1 MHCAG
6 PKNERNRIKE
16 EELSDLSEFD
26 IVVTTY
32 EILVSEINFFRRKYV
47 WTAVIVDEGHRLKNE
62 KSQFSEK
69 LRLIACLSK
78 VILSGTPLQNN
89 LKELWAMLYYLA
101 PDVFQS
107 SKPFEEGFDL
117 TRGHIDSVVL
127 RKARKLLSVFML
139 RRLKEVSISVTRF
152 VAHIAFFI
160 CYSQMLLSILQHVAI
175 KLPSRREL
183 TLLVPLT
190 KQQHELYKQY
200 LCSLDSSTLEVVMRE
215 ETPAARSN
223 AQSTNNLLA
232 AAAGDTVMTTIT
244 AVSNGH
250 SSAASSS
257 SSAALTDLVPVSAP
271 ITGAAADSDWRK
283 LMNLLLQ
290 LRKICNHTYL
300 LPDIAPDPYEVNEDI
315 VGGSGKLM
323 VRFLLL
329 LSIATITVVQM
340 MYVRFC
346 RCWIECCQCFAAT
359 ATAY

>member
-1 MHCAG
+1 MFFYVNSVHSNVDVVDYWLIWQLYLLNLVG
-6 PKNERNRIKE
+6 PKNERTRIKE

-139 RRLKEVSISVTRF
+139 RRLKEVSAIPAQF
-152 VAHIAFFI
+152 VAHVCMPNVI
-160 CYSQMLLSILQHVAI
+160 V
-175 KLPSRREL
+175 R
-183 TLLVPLT
+183 LVPL
-190 KQQHELYKQY
+190 Y
-200 LCSLDSSTLEVVMRE
+200 STLLSSF
-215 ETPAARSN
+215 PAA
-223 AQSTNNLLA
+223 
-232 AAAGDTVMTTIT
+232 
-244 AVSNGH
+244 
-250 SSAASSS
+250 AS
-257 SSAALTDLVPVSAP
+257 
-271 ITGAAADSDWRK
+271 
-283 LMNLLLQ
+283 
-290 LRKICNHTYL
+290 
-300 LPDIAPDPYEVNEDI
+300 
-315 VGGSGKLM
+315 
-323 VRFLLL
+323 
-329 LSIATITVVQM
+329 
-340 MYVRFC
+340 
-346 RCWIECCQCFAAT
+346 
-359 ATAY
+359 